1 MSLDLVVVGNLLLDD
16 VVLADGRTRMAQPGG
31 AALYGALAAA
41 LWGIEVGIVTRLGSD
56 YPRSILEA
64 LGDRGIHLHGVRDLG
79 GPSLRTWLLYEGRR
93 RRVVHRL
100 DGPTHVEVSPTP
112 EEIPRNWSARAFHL
126 APMPFPV
133 QQDLATALSLRDGVL
148 LSLDPYELLTPEA
161 VVSWRDL
168 LANVDLFFLS
178 EDEMEIRR
186 EPETIFAELASE
198 TSARAARLRWVAF
211 KEGARG
217 GLLYETRTAKSTR
230 WPPRAQTLVDPTGA
244 GDAFAAG
251 VLAGHLL
258 GETIPRALRRGVV
271 AASFALEGQGPDGL
285 LEATPERATERLRD
299 WFDEDVCDEF
309 G

>member
-16 VVLADGRTRMAQPGG
+16 VVFADGRTRMAQPGG

-41 LWGIEVGIVTRLGSD
+41 LWDIEIGIVTRLGSD

-64 LGDRGIHLHGVRDLG
+64 LGDRGIHLEGVRDLG

-100 DGPTHVEVSPTP
+100 DGPTHGEVSPAP
-112 EEIPRNWSARAFHL
+112 DEIPRDWSALAFHL
-126 APMPFPV
+126 APMPFAV
-133 QQDLATALSLRDGVL
+133 QQDLVATLTLRDGVL
-148 LSLDPYELLTPEA
+148 LSLDPYKLLTSEA
-161 VVSWRDL
+161 VPSWRDL
-168 LANVDLFFLS
+168 LTNVELFFLS
-178 EDEMEIRR
+178 EDEMEIHRR
-186 EPETIFAELASE
+186 PEGVFAELAPE
-198 TSARAARLRWVAF
+198 PSARATRLRWVAF
-211 KEGARG
+211 KQGARG
-217 GLLYETRTAKSTR
+217 GLLYEIPTAKSTR

-258 GETIPRALRRGVV
+258 GESIPRALRQGVV
-271 AASFALEGQGPDGL
+271 AASFALEGHGPDGL
-285 LEATPERATERLRD
+285 LDATPERATKRLRE
-299 WFDEDVCDEF
+299 WFDGDVCDEF